1 MRKLVKTKTTEIV
14 PLSKKQERREH
25 RREGKALV
33 AAQLETTIEKEL
45 LDRLKK
51 VKIRFLGMKILE
63 IFQGNYGEIYNFN
76 QKAFESNMEE
86 MDSED
91 DEDDE
96 DEDSDG
102 ESGEREYVEDD
113 SDIESENEIEDME
126 GYEKVQDQFIIRVIH
141 APYNLLTP
149 F

>member
-1 MRKLVKTKTTEIV
+1 
-14 PLSKKQERREH
+14 
-25 RREGKALV
+25 
-33 AAQLETTIEKEL
+33 
-45 LDRLKK
+45 
-51 VKIRFLGMKILE
+51 
-63 IFQGNYGEIYNFN
+63 
-76 QKAFESNMEE
+76 MEE

-126 GYEKVQDQFIIRVIH
+126 GYEKVCNSFIIRVIH
-141 APYNLLTP
+141 APYDLLTP
-149 F
+149 IDIRADIFMVF

>member
-1 MRKLVKTKTTEIV
+1 
-14 PLSKKQERREH
+14 
-25 RREGKALV
+25 
-33 AAQLETTIEKEL
+33 
-45 LDRLKK
+45 
-51 VKIRFLGMKILE
+51 MKILE

-126 GYEKVQDQFIIRVIH
+126 GYEKVWDSFIIRVII
-141 APYNLLTP
+141 
-149 F
+149 

>member
-1 MRKLVKTKTTEIV
+1 
-14 PLSKKQERREH
+14 
-25 RREGKALV
+25 
-33 AAQLETTIEKEL
+33 
-45 LDRLKK
+45 
-51 VKIRFLGMKILE
+51 
-63 IFQGNYGEIYNFN
+63 
-76 QKAFESNMEE
+76 MEE

-126 GYEKVQDQFIIRVIH
+126 GYETVSVYFIIRVID
-141 APYNLLTP
+141 APYDLLTP
-149 F
+149 FDIRVDVSMVFLNP

>member
-1 MRKLVKTKTTEIV
+1 
-14 PLSKKQERREH
+14 
-25 RREGKALV
+25 
-33 AAQLETTIEKEL
+33 
-45 LDRLKK
+45 
-51 VKIRFLGMKILE
+51 
-63 IFQGNYGEIYNFN
+63 
-76 QKAFESNMEE
+76 MEE

-126 GYEKVQDQFIIRVIH
+126 GYEKVWNSFIIRVIH
-141 APYNLLTP
+141 APYDLLTP
-149 F
+149 IDIRADIFMVYVNT